1 MSAASEPQEN
11 PYDVLG
17 VAPDASDSELR
28 SAYRRL
34 VQRHHPDHN
43 GGSRESA
50 ARFAQVQAAYAH
62 VVGMRRGTAV
72 PPPVT
77 PKPGTAQ
84 PVDPVVQ
91 RRIDDMERELAQARA
106 AEAQAARTR
115 AARAAARQAATRP
128 TPRPDTAPGRPTDE
142 ELGYVTTDDSFAKIL
157 ADAGD
162 EVADRWERSAKK
174 PFTRRLVDLFSR
186 GGD

>member
-17 VAPDASDSELR
+17 VAPDASDTELR

-50 ARFAQVQAAYAH
+50 ARFAQIQAAYAH

-77 PKPGTAQ
+77 PKPGTAK
-84 PVDPVVQ
+84 PVDPAVQ
-91 RRIDDMERELAQARA
+91 QRIDDMERELAQARA
-106 AEAQAARTR
+106 AEAQAARLR
-115 AARAAARQAATRP
+115 AARAAARQAAAAQ
-128 TPRPDTAPGRPTDE
+128 APHRPTDE
-142 ELGYVTTDDSFAKIL
+142 ELGYVTTEDSFSKIL

-174 PFTRRLVDLFSR
+174 PFAKRLADLFSR
-186 GGD
+186 GG

>member
-17 VAPDASDSELR
+17 VAPDASDADLR

-50 ARFAQVQAAYAH
+50 ARFAQVQAAYGH

-77 PKPGTAQ
+77 PKPGAAQ
-84 PVDPVVQ
+84 PVDPVAQ

-106 AEAQAARTR
+106 AEAQAARAR
-115 AARAAARQAATRP
+115 AVRAAARQAATP
-128 TPRPDTAPGRPTDE
+128 PPVAPRRPTDE

-162 EVADRWERSAKK
+162 DVADRWERSAKK
-174 PFTRRLVDLFSR
+174 PFTQRLVDLFSR
-186 GGD
+186 GG